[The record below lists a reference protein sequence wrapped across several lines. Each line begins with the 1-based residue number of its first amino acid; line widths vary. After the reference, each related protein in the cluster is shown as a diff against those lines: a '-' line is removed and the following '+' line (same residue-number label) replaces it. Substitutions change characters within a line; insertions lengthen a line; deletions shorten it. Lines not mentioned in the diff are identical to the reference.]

1 MKSPEKFIVTPY
13 NNRRYDNIVK
23 MGNIDFVTS
32 VSEEDHTVS
41 NRFAVV
47 QETPLGYKGDVKV
60 GDLLVV
66 NHNIFKFY
74 NDVKFQRRSSGA
86 FLKDNLFLVGIDQF
100 YLYGNEGNWKCND
113 RYCFVKPIKSENKSC
128 IYEPLVGEMKYVN
141 TTLSNYG
148 ISKGDKIVFTPDCEY
163 IFNIEGEE
171 LYRIYDHQ
179 ICGKI

>member
-1 MKSPEKFIVTPY
+1 MNGIHSFIVSPY
-13 NNRRYDNIVK
+13 NGRRYDNIVK
-23 MGNIDFVTS
+23 YGDVELVTS

-47 QETPLGYKGDVKV
+47 KELPLGYKGDIKK

-66 NHNIFKFY
+66 HHNIFKYY
-74 NDVKFQRRSSGA
+74 NNIKGNRSSSSA
-86 FLKDNLFLVGIDQF
+86 FFKDDLFFVGYDQF
-100 YLYGNEGNWKCND
+100 YLYGNPDNWKCHD

-128 IYEPLVGEMKYVN
+128 IYEPLIGEMKYVN
-141 TTLSNYG
+141 STLASYG
-148 ISKGDKIVFTPDCEY
+148 LKQGDKICFAPDSEYFFTINNEQ
-163 IFNIEGEE
+163 